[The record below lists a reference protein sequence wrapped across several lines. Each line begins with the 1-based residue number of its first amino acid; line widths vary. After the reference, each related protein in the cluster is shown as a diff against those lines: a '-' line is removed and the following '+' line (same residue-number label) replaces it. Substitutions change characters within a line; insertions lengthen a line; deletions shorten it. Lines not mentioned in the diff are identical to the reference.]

1 MPIRSRKYPNHPN
14 HKWLMD
20 HDELYPL
27 LGLKPNH
34 PLPDEGFEDRCVWDE
49 FSNKHYLFS
58 CSPVDPAKK
67 GKRGGKP
74 QRIKYLCWGCNY
86 WVPIGRAGQ
95 HICGSKKYGNWR
107 KPEYKVSKAC
117 KELKSC

>member
-1 MPIRSRKYPNHPN
+1 MIKNKYGRWMN
-14 HKWLMD
+14 

-27 LGLKPNH
+27 LGLKPSN

-49 FSNKHYLFS
+49 RGNRHVLFS
-58 CSPVDPAKK
+58 CSPVDQAKK

-86 WVPIGRAGQ
+86 WVPFGRAGQ
-95 HICGSKKYGNWR
+95 HICGSKRYGNWR
-107 KPEYKVSKAC
+107 KPLYKVSKAC
-117 KELKSC
+117 KTMKEVV